1 MASRHVGKFIVP
13 ENWLRAY
20 VINICLAV
28 MGKSCLFDSDIC
40 ASVLPFKIKAI
51 VNRFRYIPMN
61 DSKLKS
67 WDENATKTE
76 RYHWQF
82 EERKFI
88 STPGIQC

>member
-1 MASRHVGKFIVP
+1 MGEP
-13 ENWLRAY
+13 
-20 VINICLAV
+20 CL
-28 MGKSCLFDSDIC
+28 LDSDIC

-76 RYHWQF
+76 RYH
-82 EERKFI
+82 
-88 STPGIQC
+88 